1 MLSVHCSDETW
12 PTKVTFP
19 PPGCGC
25 DVTDLPGCH
34 AIFKNK
40 LLDTKKTQYFHII
53 LTFCVVT
60 IMWPYIFSVFK
71 KCY

>member
-40 LLDTKKTQYFHII
+40 LLDTKKKT
-53 LTFCVVT
+53 
-60 IMWPYIFSVFK
+60 IFSHYFNFLCCDYYVALYLQCF
-71 KCY
+71 